1 VTGAGVHL
9 LAPDEIALD
18 RPFAAVEH
26 THADL
31 AILREMRRTLA
42 RRLRDGSLP
51 GPRAGPLQHSDG
63 TEHWLCVP
71 RPQALAAAVPVAA
84 VGFFGQ
90 AHADVDHRPILERE
104 HDIVERAARFG
115 GLLTYYN
122 LRLADGRY
130 GNLVL
135 FDAPRSK
142 GHVTADAVHS
152 EAVSLTPRHYRS
164 LRLHHAALA
173 DGVLGA
179 CELELERTRYLD
191 FGDGGTWSAVRE
203 PAL

>member
-1 VTGAGVHL
+1 MDGASPQL
-9 LAPDEIALD
+9 LAPHELAPA

-31 AILREMRRTLA
+31 AILHEMRQTLA
-42 RRLRDGSLP
+42 RRLREDSLP
-51 GPRAGPLQHSDG
+51 PADAPPARQADG

-71 RPQALAAAVPVAA
+71 HPRALAEARPVAA

-90 AHADVDHRPILERE
+90 ARADVDHGPILDRE
-104 HDIVERAARFG
+104 HDIVARAAGFG

-135 FDAPRSK
+135 FDSAASK
-142 GHVTADAVHS
+142 GHVTGDVVHAHAVR
-152 EAVSLTPRHYRS
+152 LTPRHYRS
-164 LRLHHAALA
+164 LRLHHAELR
-173 DGVLGA
+173 DGVLGP
-179 CELELERTRYLD
+179 CELQLLRTRYLD
-191 FGDGGTWSAVRE
+191 FSGDEVWNAVRE